1 MVKTVPDGRMAR
13 TGVVLREDDSKVG
26 GRKLTGVHAAA
37 AARAATE
44 NEQTSFSI
52 KHISNSSKL
61 KSFYSTYF
69 DDRNSFTVPLCKRC
83 SLQPSYPCSWCEDT
97 VRSQSKSMKE
107 AGPQRLLHP
116 PFTRIRGSSVYF

>member
-1 MVKTVPDGRMAR
+1 MVKTVPDGRIAR

-52 KHISNSSKL
+52 KHMSNSSKI
-61 KSFYSTYF
+61 KSFYSTSQF
-69 DDRNSFTVPLCKRC
+69 NL
-83 SLQPSYPCSWCEDT
+83 SYE
-97 VRSQSKSMKE
+97 KHK
-107 AGPQRLLHP
+107 L
-116 PFTRIRGSSVYF
+116 RGAQVNRK

>member
-52 KHISNSSKL
+52 KHMSNSSKI
-61 KSFYSTYF
+61 KSFYSTSQF
-69 DDRNSFTVPLCKRC
+69 NL
-83 SLQPSYPCSWCEDT
+83 SY
-97 VRSQSKSMKE
+97 KKHK
-107 AGPQRLLHP
+107 L
-116 PFTRIRGSSVYF
+116 RGAQVNRK

>member
-37 AARAATE
+37 ARAATE

-52 KHISNSSKL
+52 KHMSNSSKI
-61 KSFYSTYF
+61 KSFYSTSQF
-69 DDRNSFTVPLCKRC
+69 NL
-83 SLQPSYPCSWCEDT
+83 SYEKHKL
-97 VRSQSKSMKE
+97 RE
-107 AGPQRLLHP
+107 AQVNRK
-116 PFTRIRGSSVYF
+116 

>member
-37 AARAATE
+37 ARAATE

-52 KHISNSSKL
+52 KHMSNSSKI
-61 KSFYSTYF
+61 KSFYSTSQF
-69 DDRNSFTVPLCKRC
+69 NL
-83 SLQPSYPCSWCEDT
+83 SYEKHKLRGAQ
-97 VRSQSKSMKE
+97 V
-107 AGPQRLLHP
+107 
-116 PFTRIRGSSVYF
+116 TRK

>member
-26 GRKLTGVHAAA
+26 GRKLSVVHAAA

-52 KHISNSSKL
+52 KHMSNSSKL
-61 KSFYSTYF
+61 KSFYSTSQF
-69 DDRNSFTVPLCKRC
+69 NL
-83 SLQPSYPCSWCEDT
+83 SYE
-97 VRSQSKSMKE
+97 KHK
-107 AGPQRLLHP
+107 L
-116 PFTRIRGSSVYF
+116 RGAQVNRK

>member
-37 AARAATE
+37 ARAATE

-52 KHISNSSKL
+52 KHMSNSSKI
-61 KSFYSTYF
+61 KSFYSTSQF
-69 DDRNSFTVPLCKRC
+69 NL
-83 SLQPSYPCSWCEDT
+83 SYE
-97 VRSQSKSMKE
+97 KHK
-107 AGPQRLLHP
+107 L
-116 PFTRIRGSSVYF
+116 RGAQVNRK

>member
-44 NEQTSFSI
+44 NEQISLSI
-52 KHISNSSKL
+52 KHISNSSKI
-61 KSFYSTYF
+61 KSYYSTSQF
-69 DDRNSFTVPLCKRC
+69 NL
-83 SLQPSYPCSWCEDT
+83 SYG
-97 VRSQSKSMKE
+97 K
-107 AGPQRLLHP
+107 A
-116 PFTRIRGSSVYF
+116 

>member
-37 AARAATE
+37 ARAATE

-52 KHISNSSKL
+52 KHMSNSSKL
-61 KSFYSTYF
+61 KSFYSTSQF
-69 DDRNSFTVPLCKRC
+69 NL
-83 SLQPSYPCSWCEDT
+83 SYE
-97 VRSQSKSMKE
+97 KHK
-107 AGPQRLLHP
+107 L
-116 PFTRIRGSSVYF
+116 RGAQVNRK

>member
-37 AARAATE
+37 ARAATE

-52 KHISNSSKL
+52 KHMSNSSKL
-61 KSFYSTYF
+61 KSFYSTSQF
-69 DDRNSFTVPLCKRC
+69 KL
-83 SLQPSYPCSWCEDT
+83 SYENH
-97 VRSQSKSMKE
+97 K
-107 AGPQRLLHP
+107 L
-116 PFTRIRGSSVYF
+116 RGAQVNRK